1 MQPSLLFVDDEPNFL
16 VLVDRIL
23 TNDGYRVTTALDS
36 RQALSYVDCVD
47 FSLAVLDIKMAPID
61 GVEVLARIKKRSPST
76 RVIMITGYPTAES
89 RAESIRLGADA
100 YLTKPINFSE
110 LKTLLRDLM
119 AVGPLPY

>member
-47 FSLAVLDIKMAPID
+47 FSLAALDIKMAPID